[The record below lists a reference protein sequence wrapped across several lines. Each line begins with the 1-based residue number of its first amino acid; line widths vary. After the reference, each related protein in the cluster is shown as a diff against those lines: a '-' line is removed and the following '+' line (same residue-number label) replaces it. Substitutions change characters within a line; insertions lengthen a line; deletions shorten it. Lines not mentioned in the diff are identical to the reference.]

1 METIQPSDRGHT
13 PETKFKFQGM
23 SGTVHIGHCCN
34 RIDPL
39 TQPPKPTSLPEARKQ
54 INPRLDKT
62 LAGAN
67 RTSGID

>member
-1 METIQPSDRGHT
+1 MRWKPFNPAIGVTRPRQRLNSKACQAQSTSDIAA
-13 PETKFKFQGM
+13 
-23 SGTVHIGHCCN
+23 IGS
-34 RIDPL
+34 

-62 LAGAN
+62 LAGVN